1 MKTLTER
8 INYLSYIFELL
19 QDTNSINEKQ
29 DIIKHIEPDVKDDFE
44 YILEILAGRHKLG
57 YKYPE
62 HFTHLEKVPDYI
74 EQLTFREY
82 IAPLFVPL
90 TIKDLSEHNIGKHI
104 SKVIWFPEFVEPIVN
119 RTLRLGIGQSVLPK
133 DGLST
138 MLAKAYDGKL
148 EPDDNGYYI
157 TEKLDGNRCVA
168 RFDGTKWLFTSRN
181 GKPMHVDID
190 MTGLPTEFV
199 YDGELL
205 SVAQNEASIK
215 LHMLMQS
222 CEKPRQLYKNEFNS
236 TSGMINRHS
245 TDKKLVYNIFDVM
258 IDNTPYYIRRDI
270 LDDIE
275 NKIDSKEVRILPLLK
290 WSSYN
295 IHHDLPKLLD
305 YVSACGAE
313 GLMINL
319 ASKNYEHKRTNSLLK
334 FKQVKTADLRVIDW
348 ESGEGKYYNMV
359 GALICEA
366 KVDGKHIIC
375 KVGSGMTDEQRFEWY
390 LQPKDIVG
398 KIVEVAY
405 FSLSQDKDSLGTNTY
420 SLRFPRLKS
429 VRKDKNLT
437 SIY

>member
-19 QDTNSINEKQ
+19 QDTNSITEKQ
-29 DIIKHIEPDVKDDFE
+29 DIVEHIEPDVKDDFE

-62 HFTHLEKVPDYI
+62 HFIHLENVPDYI
-74 EQLTFREY
+74 ERLTFKEY

-90 TIKDLSEHNIGKHI
+90 IIKDLSEYNIDRHI
-104 SKVIWFPEFVEPIVN
+104 SKVRWFPEFVEPIVN

-138 MLAKAYDGKL
+138 MLAKTYDGKL
-148 EPDDNGYYI
+148 EHDDNGYYI

-168 RFDGTKWLFTSRN
+168 RFDGVKWLFTSRN

-190 MTGLPTEFV
+190 MTGLPTELV

-205 SVAQNEASIK
+205 SVAQNEASINLHK
-215 LHMLMQS
+215 LIRS
-222 CEKPRQLYKNEFNS
+222 CEEPRQLYKNEFNS

-258 IDNTPYYIRRDI
+258 IDNTPYYMRRYI

-275 NKIDSKEVRILPLLK
+275 NKIASKEVRILPLLR
-290 WSSYN
+290 WSNYN
-295 IHHDLPKLLD
+295 VHNDLPNLLN
-305 YVSACGAE
+305 YVSTCGAE
-313 GLMINL
+313 GLMVNL

-334 FKQVKTADLRVIDW
+334 LKQVHTVDLKVIDY
-348 ESGEGKYYNMV
+348 EYGTGKYSRMV
-359 GALICEA
+359 GALICKA
-366 KVDGKHIIC
+366 DVDGKRIIC
-375 KVGSGMTDEQRFEWY
+375 KVGSGMTDEQRYNWIFE
-390 LQPKDIVG
+390 PKQIIG
-398 KIVEVAY
+398 KIVEIAY
-405 FSLSQDKDSLGTNTY
+405 FSLSQDKDSAGTNTY
-420 SLRFPRLKS
+420 SLRFPRLK
-429 VRKDKNLT
+429 RIRDDKTET

>member
-1 MKTLTER
+1 MKLTER
-8 INYLSYIFELL
+8 INYLSYVFELL

-29 DIIKHIEPDVKDDFE
+29 DIIKHIIPEVKDDFE
-44 YILEILAGRHKLG
+44 YILEILAGKHKLG
-57 YKYPE
+57 YKYYYPSN
-62 HFTHLEKVPDYI
+62 KMSVPDYV
-74 EQLTFREY
+74 ERLTFKEY
-82 IAPLFVPL
+82 IKPLFVPL
-90 TIKDLSEHNIGKHI
+90 AHKDLSHDNIDNHI
-104 SKVIWFPEFVEPIVN
+104 AEVIWFPEFVEPIVN
-119 RTLRLGIGQSVLPK
+119 RTLRLGIGQSILPK

-138 MLAKAYDGKL
+138 MLAKAYDGKI
-148 EPDDNGYYI
+148 EHDNNGYYI

-168 RFDGTKWLFTSRN
+168 RFDGAKWLFTSRN

-190 MTGLPTEFV
+190 MTGLPTEYI

-205 SVAQNEASIK
+205 SVAQNEASISMYK
-215 LHMLMQS
+215 LLWS

-236 TSGMINRHS
+236 TSGMINRHT
-245 TDKKLVYNIFDVM
+245 TDKKLVYNIFDIM
-258 IDNTPYYIRRDI
+258 IDNTPYYERRNI
-270 LDDIE
+270 
-275 NKIDSKEVRILPLLK
+275 IDNMRHFELSKEVRILPLLA
-290 WSSYN
+290 WSNYN
-295 IHHDLPKLLD
+295 IYNDLPKLLD
-305 YVSACGAE
+305 YVSTCGAE

-390 LQPKDIVG
+390 LQPSDILG